1 LCGDVTL
8 DISVSGV
15 PLTVEVFEMDK
26 QKELKVEKVEGQ
38 RRGGMVG
45 GLILIAVGVLALIGQ
60 FVDIGEMMGWLVLG
74 GLSLIFIVAGIATRQ
89 SGFFIPGGILAGLA
103 LGVMLMVSPLRLAG
117 IQDEGGVFLLAFAAG
132 WVLIPVLSIIF
143 SRGERHLWALIVAV
157 ILALVGAGVTFG
169 GAALAT
175 LELLGKIWPI
185 FLIAGGILI
194 LLKRGPRTE

>member
-1 LCGDVTL
+1 
-8 DISVSGV
+8 
-15 PLTVEVFEMDK
+15 MDK
-26 QKELKVEKVEGQ
+26 EKELKVEKVEER
-38 RRGGMVG
+38 RRGGLVG

-60 FVDIGEMMGWLVLG
+60 FVNIGEMMGWLVLG
-74 GLSLIFIVAGIATRQ
+74 GLSLIFITAGIATRQ

>member
-26 QKELKVEKVEGQ
+26 QKELKVEKVDGQ